1 MVLTRSC
8 WFRSIRGIESIESI
22 GSSLG
27 GIGSTGSIGIIGDI
41 GDFAGFGDPVG
52 LGTSFGLDGTLK
64 RSVGS
69 EIRIVRMSGWSF
81 KAEGYV
87 LYGTS
92 IKISLNI
99 GMYEH
104 RNSLEWLA
112 TLLD

>member
-1 MVLTRSC
+1 V
-8 WFRSIRGIESIESI
+8 
-22 GSSLG
+22 
-27 GIGSTGSIGIIGDI
+27 
-41 GDFAGFGDPVG
+41 
-52 LGTSFGLDGTLK
+52 K
-64 RSVGS
+64 
-69 EIRIVRMSGWSF
+69 IRIVRMGGRGF

-87 LYGTS
+87 LYGIS